1 MNNVRKKGSHL
12 LLKPFSNSHHQ
23 NSLMTTYFSEEHVWL
38 TVEGQI
44 ATVGITVHAQEALG
58 DVVFV
63 DLPAVGA
70 NIAQGAVAGVVESV
84 KAASDLFMPITGVVV
99 EVNET
104 LRNDPSLANTDPMGA
119 AWFFK
124 ANISQTTELAG
135 LLNESDYQK
144 LIG

>member
-1 MNNVRKKGSHL
+1 MRPKNGTPL
-12 LLKPFSNSHHQ
+12 LLKPFSPSFHQ
-23 NSLMTTYFSEEHVWL
+23 KPPMTTYFSEEHVWI

-44 ATVGITVHAQEALG
+44 ATVGITHHAQEALG

-84 KAASDLFMPITGVVV
+84 KAASDVFMPISGVVL
-99 EVNET
+99 EVNES

-135 LLNESDYQK
+135 LLNESDYLK